1 MTAYAPLIK
10 SIPFEQFHPLREN
23 RFKYTESEDF
33 FRSKSENEVEGRLLH
48 RYSIASK
55 PSYRKRKK
63 SQEEAEGDDRCTKRC
78 YVHHPSPTIKKGITT
93 ERKIDP

>member
-10 SIPFEQFHPLREN
+10 SIPFEQFHPLPGREN

-55 PSYRKRKK
+55 PSYRKRKILRRARK
-63 SQEEAEGDDRCTKRC
+63 KLRAMI
-78 YVHHPSPTIKKGITT
+78 VAPSVATSTT
-93 ERKIDP
+93 PPRLLRRA